1 MVTLRKIRDILGP
14 DCSLSDVELELLRG
28 QLVALADVVVEVYC
42 KSSRSSAPMP
52 MPRRFEASGIK
63 ST

>member
-28 QLVALADVVVEVYC
+28 QLVALADVVVEVYR
-42 KSSRSSAPMP
+42 KRSRGSVPMP
-52 MPRRFEASGIK
+52 TPRGFETSGIK